1 MSEDDELAREE
12 AYIAKITAKKNQ
24 AFEKKV
30 FGGGLEA
37 ARTPGSAK
45 FGGGLEAARAASG
58 TGGSAKFG
66 GGLEAARAQ
75 AGLAGTSKPELR
87 GGLEAARTQA
97 GISAPGPVYTHST
110 PTPTPVYSAPAPA
123 VTTPVHTPSPAP
135 PANFSLP
142 PLQSEVVELTMDL
155 PLPVMPPQKY
165 VLKLCIRL
173 IKKVYLWIF

>member
-37 ARTPGSAK
+37 ARTGGGSNK
-45 FGGGLEAARAASG
+45 FGGGLEAARTNAG

-66 GGLEAARAQ
+66 GGLEAARAA
-75 AGLAGTSKPELR
+75 AGISSGGSTVGRTPELR
-87 GGLEAARTQA
+87 GGLEAARAASGMSTQP
-97 GISAPGPVYTHST
+97 ISTPVSQPAYTPPPVYST
-110 PTPTPVYSAPAPA
+110 PAPVYSAP
-123 VTTPVHTPSPAP
+123 TPVVSTPPV
-135 PANFSLP
+135 SLP

-155 PLPVMPPQKY
+155 PPPPFVPVKY
-165 VLKLCIRL
+165 VSASKIDN
-173 IKKVYLWIF
+173 